1 MDDQKFSG
9 LLSDLIPDEIE
20 NRLGLGGESSG
31 EPDTRTVEL
40 LKAAAGQ
47 AGGGVENELND
58 FLNGRGALLETTRS
72 AVARGGSTAEGRK
85 SAASEVAA
93 FLTNQ
98 LHLSAPLAKLVAPL
112 AIQLFPAIGK
122 LAGGSTTTTKPKP
135 RRKKKK
141 EEESSNK
148 PRPSQ
153 THKPK
158 PSSSTRPA
166 SSQKPRPTS
175 SGKPKKPKPSS
186 SGKPKPSTARPGR
199 KRPKRAVEIEI
210 GPEA

>member
-20 NRLGLGGESSG
+20 KRLGLGSESSG
-31 EPDTRTVEL
+31 EQNTRAVEM

-47 AGGGVENELND
+47 SGGSVENELND

-72 AVARGGSTAEGRK
+72 AVARGGSTA
-85 SAASEVAA
+85 SSEVAA

-98 LHLSAPLAKLVAPL
+98 LHLSAPLAKLIAPL
-112 AIQLFPAIGK
+112 VIQLFPAIGK
-122 LAGGSTTTTKPKP
+122 LAGGSTTTKPKR

-141 EEESSNK
+141 EESSSK

-153 THKPK
+153 SHKPKKPK

-166 SSQKPRPTS
+166 SSQKP
-175 SGKPKKPKPSS
+175 KKPKPSS
-186 SGKPKPSTARPGR
+186 TGPGR
-199 KRPKRAVEIEI
+199 KRPKRALEIET
-210 GPEA
+210 GQDA